1 MRVASKV
8 GNLPSKFGH
17 ARPLGSRIIRYVRDG
32 RSDGRTDGQKQR
44 IYIAP
49 FPMDGSNGGGECTG
63 CFDVKICTDA
73 KKLTDVKVASL
84 DNASI
89 WSEKTCE
96 VLIGHWRS
104 EHLVCEL
111 FRDEYRIHF

>member
-1 MRVASKV
+1 MYATDVQT
-8 GNLPSKFGH
+8 
-17 ARPLGSRIIRYVRDG
+17 
-32 RSDGRTDGQKQR
+32 DGRTDKSSAYCPLPYGRQQWR
-44 IYIAP
+44 WR
-49 FPMDGSNGGGECTG
+49 CTG

-84 DNASI
+84 DNAPI